1 MGKLKRD
8 FFKCLPKITN
18 QFMAKEDMAPPQCNP
33 RAGLFSPSGHSE
45 PQRALMA
52 HYTRAWV
59 RSGHLCMSQEV
70 TSKRLLCPHTSA
82 TVRATGCPT
91 SYPRHLRIC
100 QAFPSTNRIPK
111 LQTKCLAKGL
121 LRQFIK
127 NNLLSK
133 KAKNQPARGTH
144 KTPARPQQTPCIQT
158 DLSSHGNRMPS
169 AEEKTKTGQQQGL
182 SR

>member
-1 MGKLKRD
+1 
-8 FFKCLPKITN
+8 
-18 QFMAKEDMAPPQCNP
+18 MAPPQCNP
-33 RAGLFSPSGHSE
+33 RAGLFSPSGHSK

-59 RSGHLCMSQEV
+59 GSGHLCMSQEV

-100 QAFPSTNRIPK
+100 QTFPSTNRIPK

-127 NNLLSK
+127 NDLLSK

-144 KTPARPQQTPCIQT
+144 KTPARTQSDPSRLPASRQTLAAMETGCPVLRRKQRQGSNRGSPGSSPQPCL
-158 DLSSHGNRMPS
+158 DPASVSVCR
-169 AEEKTKTGQQQGL
+169 KY
-182 SR
+182 

>member
-1 MGKLKRD
+1 
-8 FFKCLPKITN
+8 
-18 QFMAKEDMAPPQCNP
+18 MAPPQCNP

-59 RSGHLCMSQEV
+59 GSGHLCMSQEV
-70 TSKRLLCPHTSA
+70 TSKRPLYPHTSV
-82 TVRATGCPT
+82 TVRATGCLT

-111 LQTKCLAKGL
+111 FQTKCLAKGL
-121 LRQFIK
+121 FRQFIK
-127 NNLLSK
+127 NDLLSK
-133 KAKNQPARGTH
+133 KAKNQPATGTH
-144 KTPARPQQTPCIQT
+144 KAPARPQQTPCIQT
-158 DLSSHGNRMPS
+158 DLSSHGDRMPC